1 MNQLE
6 QICGERV
13 SVLLQEV
20 PGVIENNSSKM
31 IETKGL
37 VDVGLGFEIIPV
49 VSMPLVKFVQQ
60 SLI

>member
-20 PGVIENNSSKM
+20 SGVIEDNSSEV

-37 VDVGLGFEIIPV
+37 VDVRLGLEIIPV

>member
-6 QICGERV
+6 QICRERV

-20 PGVIENNSSKM
+20 SSVIKDNSSKV

-37 VDVGLGFEIIPV
+37 VDVGLGLEIIPV

>member
-20 PGVIENNSSKM
+20 PGVIEDNSSEV

-37 VDVGLGFEIIPV
+37 VDVGLGLEIIPV